1 MGRMTSSGVPA
12 LLQDYRRFAGSRLWL
27 ALGLMMVGAVAE
39 GFGLLMIVPLASLA
53 IDRSAGD
60 SVLITSSWFGDGLS
74 AAQWFAAALV
84 VFVAAMAL
92 RAVVL
97 FARDL
102 LLARLQAEYEADL
115 RLRAAATLASRG
127 WPFAS
132 RVGQDGMQAL
142 LLTDVPRAAQASA
155 FLQNIAL
162 SGVMLLVQFALAL
175 YLSPA
180 LAAVALGF
188 MICGAVLSAR
198 VAMRNVRSGI
208 AISDS
213 MEDSTSSG
221 FRLHAGLKSALAQG
235 TVAAFLDEYRTTLL
249 RAAHQYGEFARSYSL
264 SRQTVG
270 FGAAL
275 AAASLLFVGLE
286 SLALPFPVLIASL
299 ILFARMNAPAQMLQ
313 NSVLQAAA
321 YGPSFAAIERRLGPL
336 AGNVPKPN
344 ESTSLSWELLEVR
357 EISYRHES
365 GRGLD
370 TVSCTLN
377 SGEWLA
383 LVGPSGAGKTTFVD
397 LLAGLFEPQS
407 GSITVDGHLLT
418 AVLPQ
423 WQAGIAYV
431 GQDGAVF
438 NDSIRGNLLPPPG
451 SEDSALW
458 QALEAV
464 GLADRVRACPAGL
477 NESVGD
483 RGSQFS
489 GGERQRLVI
498 ARALLRR
505 PNLLILDEATA
516 ALDPKS
522 EAALMTR
529 LRALDPRPAA
539 LVIAHREST
548 LAHCDSRLAIQHDP
562 KRD

>member
-1 MGRMTSSGVPA
+1 MGRMTSSGVA
-12 LLQDYRRFAGSRLWL
+12 TLLQDYRRFAGSRLRL
-27 ALGLMMVGAVAE
+27 ALGLMMVGAAAE

-60 SVLITSSWFGDGLS
+60 SVLFTSSWFGDGFS

-97 FARDL
+97 FSRDL

-115 RLRAAATLASRG
+115 RLRAAAALANRG

-162 SGVMLLVQFALAL
+162 SGMMLLVQFALAL

-188 MICGAVLSAR
+188 MSCGAVLSAR

-213 MEDSTSSG
+213 MEDSTASG

-235 TVAAFLDEYRTTLL
+235 TVAAFLHEYRTTLL
-249 RAAHQYGEFARSYSL
+249 RAAHEYGEFARSYSL
-264 SRQTVG
+264 SRQAVG

-275 AAASLLFVGLE
+275 AAALLLLVGVQ
-286 SLALPFPVLIASL
+286 SLALPFPVVIASL
-299 ILFARMNAPAQMLQ
+299 VLFARMNAPAQMLQ
-313 NSVLQAAA
+313 TSVLQAAA

-336 AGNVPKPN
+336 ASNVPKPN
-344 ESTSLSWELLEVR
+344 ESTSASWELLEVR

-365 GRGLD
+365 GCGLD

-397 LLAGLFEPQS
+397 LLAGLLEPQS
-407 GSITVDGHLLT
+407 GSITVDGHLLA

-451 SEDSALW
+451 SEDSGLW

-464 GLADRVRACPAGL
+464 GLADRVRAFPAGL
-477 NESVGD
+477 DESVGD
-483 RGSQFS
+483 RGSQLS

-516 ALDPKS
+516 ALDPMS
-522 EAALMTR
+522 EAALMTQ
-529 LRALDPRPAA
+529 LRAFDPRPAA

-548 LAHCDSRLAIQHDP
+548 LAHCDSRLPIQHDP
-562 KRD
+562 

>member
-1 MGRMTSSGVPA
+1 MGRMMSSGIPA
-12 LLQDYRRFAGSRLWL
+12 LLQDYRRFAGSRLWFAL
-27 ALGLMMVGAVAE
+27 ALMMVGAVAE
-39 GFGLLMIVPLASLA
+39 GFGLLLIVPLASLA
-53 IDRSAGD
+53 IDRNRGD
-60 SVLITSSWFGDGLS
+60 SVSITSSWFGDSLS
-74 AAQWFAAALV
+74 AGQWFAAALV
-84 VFVAAMAL
+84 LFVAAMAL
-92 RAVVL
+92 RAIVL

-115 RLRAAATLASRG
+115 RLRAAATLAKRG

-142 LLTDVPRAAQASA
+142 LLTDVPRSAQASA

-162 SGVMLLVQFALAL
+162 SGMMLLVQFALAL

-188 MICGAVLSAR
+188 MILGAMLSAR
-198 VAMRNVRSGI
+198 VAIRNVRSGI

-213 MEDSTSSG
+213 MENSTSSG

-235 TVAAFLDEYRTTLL
+235 TVAEFLEEYRTTLL
-249 RAAHQYGEFARSYSL
+249 RAAGQYGEFARSYSL
-264 SRQTVG
+264 SRQAVG

-275 AAASLLFVGLE
+275 AAAILLLVGVQV
-286 SLALPFPVLIASL
+286 LALPFPVLIASL
-299 ILFARMNAPAQMLQ
+299 ILFARMSAPAQMLQ

-321 YGPSFAAIERRLGPL
+321 YAPSFAAIERRLGLL
-336 AGNVPKPN
+336 ASDVPQPVRG
-344 ESTSLSWELLEVR
+344 TSPAWERLEIR

-370 TVSCTLN
+370 TVSCNLN
-377 SGEWLA
+377 SREWLA

-397 LLAGLFEPQS
+397 LIAGLFEPQS
-407 GSITVDGHLLT
+407 GTIKVDGHALT

-438 NDSIRGNLLPPPG
+438 NDSIRGNLLPPQG
-451 SEDSALW
+451 SDDARLW
-458 QALEAV
+458 RVLEAV
-464 GLADRVRACPAGL
+464 GLANRVRAFPAGL
-477 NESVGD
+477 DESVGD
-483 RGSQFS
+483 RGSQLS

-498 ARALLRR
+498 ARALLRQ

-522 EAALMTR
+522 EAALIER

-548 LAHCDSRLAIQHDP
+548 LAHCDSRVAIQHDP